1 MTMAAGKL
9 TRSFFCVR
17 GWSLPKVI
25 AFAGLLFCCIP
36 LLQAQDTQT
45 DNQTTN
51 IHGSV
56 LNSVTREPIGRALV
70 VSADNRFATM
80 TDDQGHFEFTL
91 PETGP
96 DKSADPASS
105 TGTVSRFSAEQ
116 NLSYPT
122 ALTARKP
129 GFLSGTPGGV
139 HYFQPATP
147 NQDLRILLVPE
158 AAIVG
163 RVVFPTT
170 DGSDKVEVE
179 IYRRQVQDGRAHW
192 IPAGSVKT
200 RSNGEFRFTDLA
212 AGTYKLFTRELLD
225 RDPLTFNPRGQLYG
239 YPPVYFPAAND
250 FASADT
256 ISLSPGKIF
265 HADLTPVRRAY
276 YPVKVRLSNMASGA
290 PVEVVVSLHGHRGP
304 GYSLGYN
311 GRTQSIEGMLPD
323 GTYSIQARS
332 FGSNG
337 ASGFLNITVKGA
349 AVEGPTMT
357 LVPNASIH
365 VKVREE
371 FTTDNNSEMNV
382 LGGGNGFRQ
391 DRGRDVNVNL
401 EPAEDFGIEGRA
413 SPRTA
418 SAPDDDSI
426 VLDDVHPGR
435 YWVRVTSSRGF
446 AASITSGGVDL
457 LHHPQV
463 VGQGASPPPIEVT
476 MRDDGAQIDGTVDGV
491 ATAPLGTGGATS
503 PLSSVLPRTSP
514 YVYCVPLP
522 NSTGQFREIW
532 VSPEGKFSSM
542 QLAPGAYRLLA
553 FDRPHSDLEYRN
565 SEAMRAYDLLG
576 TVVRLASGQKEHLQ
590 LHLISTEE

>member
-1 MTMAAGKL
+1 MTMGACKL
-9 TRSFFCVR
+9 TRSFLCAH
-17 GWSLPKVI
+17 GWSLPKVV
-25 AFAGLLFCCIP
+25 AFAGLLSCCIP
-36 LLQAQDTQT
+36 LLQAQDSQT
-45 DNQTTN
+45 DNKTTS

-96 DKSADPASS
+96 DKSAETAPS
-105 TGTVSRFSAEQ
+105 TGTVYRFSPER

-122 ALTARKP
+122 TLTARKP
-129 GFLSGTPGGV
+129 GFLPYGPGV
-139 HYFQPATP
+139 QNFQPATR
-147 NQDLRILLVPE
+147 NQDLTILLVPE

-163 RVVFPTT
+163 RVVFSTT

-192 IPAGSVKT
+192 ISAGRLTTK
-200 RSNGEFRFTDLA
+200 SNGDFRFTDLA

-239 YPPVYFPAAND
+239 YPPIYFPAAND
-250 FASADT
+250 FASAGI
-256 ISLSPGKIF
+256 ISLSPSKIF

-276 YPVKVRLSNMASGA
+276 YPVKVRLSNVAAGA
-290 PVEVVVSLHGHRGP
+290 PVEVLVSLQGHRGP

-311 GRTQSIEGMLPD
+311 GRTQSIQGMLPD
-323 GTYSIQARS
+323 GNYSIQAGS
-332 FGSNG
+332 FRPNG

-357 LVPNASIH
+357 LVPNASIS
-365 VKVREE
+365 VNVREQ
-371 FTTDNNSEMNV
+371 FTTDNNPEMNG
-382 LGGGNGFRQ
+382 LGGGDGITQNRA
-391 DRGRDVNVNL
+391 RYVNVRL
-401 EPAEDFGIEGRA
+401 EPAEDFGLERGA
-413 SPRTA
+413 NPRNP
-418 SAPDDDSI
+418 SPDDDSI
-426 VLDDVHPGR
+426 VLDDVQPGR
-435 YWVRVTSSRGF
+435 YWVHVDSSRGF
-446 AASITSGGVDL
+446 ASSITSGGVDL
-457 LHHPQV
+457 LHHPLV
-463 VGQGASPPPIEVT
+463 VGVGASPPPIELT
-476 MRDDGAQIDGTVDGV
+476 MRDDGAQIDGTVDGA
-491 ATAPLGTGGATS
+491 ATAPLETGAATG
-503 PLSSVLPRTSP
+503 PVSSVLPRTSP
-514 YVYCVPLP
+514 YIYCVPLP
-522 NSTGQFREIW
+522 DSTGQFREIW

-565 SEAMRAYDLLG
+565 SEAMRAYDSLG